1 MTDYPALFQEYI
13 VRSAQAM
20 RDLLEQPWTRL
31 PDEVREQALHTLG
44 YALHLDVAWPAASEV
59 LHQLAPLME
68 KAGHREEWL
77 PYLARGLAVGLAQQD
92 AAAVAELTFQLG
104 LLSYVQGLYD
114 DAYQQFATSAAQCAD
129 LGDHYGQV
137 RALNRLAGT
146 CRLQHRPTEAQT
158 IIEQALALLDTQD
171 PALSHTYLTRGLL
184 AYDAGRFA
192 NAEADQRR
200 CIALAMV
207 ARDPRLVAWGL
218 VNLGVAL
225 RQQQREEETLL
236 AYRLAAQ
243 LFIEIDDVVNL
254 AAVRMNI
261 GNVYL
266 MRDEFAE
273 ALRWY
278 NLAEPVFRQTED
290 RYRLSDIYQNRG
302 IAQRELGHLAEARA
316 DFDRSLA
323 YHQALNRVVGVAA
336 IADAAGLVDLREGDY
351 DRAYTRFV
359 EALALLTSIDAQDGP
374 RGELVRA
381 HLAECLVLKRQA
393 HS

>member
-1 MTDYPALFQEYI
+1 MTDYPALFKEYV

-20 RDLLEQPWTRL
+20 RDLLDQPWTRL
-31 PDEVREQALHTLG
+31 PDEVREQALHTLD
-44 YALHLDVAWPAASEV
+44 YALQLDAAWPAAGEV
-59 LHQLAPLME
+59 LCQLAPLME
-68 KAGHREEWL
+68 KAGYRTEWL
-77 PYLARGLAVGLAQQD
+77 PYLSRGLAVGQAQQD

-114 DAYQQFATSAAQCAD
+114 DAHQQFATSAAQWDNLEDC
-129 LGDHYGQV
+129 YGQV

-146 CRLQHRPTEAQT
+146 CRLQHRPAEAQT
-158 IIEQALALLDTQD
+158 VIDQTLVLLDPQD
-171 PALSHTYLTRGLL
+171 PALSHAYLTRGLL

-192 NAEADQRR
+192 EAEADQRR
-200 CIALAMV
+200 CIALAML
-207 ARDPRLVAWGL
+207 ARDPRLAAWGL

-243 LFIEIDDVVNL
+243 LFVEIDDVVNL

-266 MRDEFAE
+266 MRDEFEE

-316 DFDRSLA
+316 DFARSLA
-323 YHQALNRVVGVAA
+323 YHRALDRVVGVAA
-336 IADAAGLVDLREGDY
+336 IADALGLVDLLEGDEVSA
-351 DRAYTRFV
+351 RAHFM
-359 EALALLTSIDAQDGP
+359 EALDQLASIDAQNGP
-374 RGELVRA
+374 RGQLVKA
-381 HLAECLVLKRQA
+381 HLAQLEDNDG
-393 HS
+393 